1 MEHIHDEGLDI
12 QMQET
17 ILGHDVENLEP
28 ENENLSSETGE
39 SAAGPRRPKRVNQP
53 VEKRTRKRKVNKDKW
68 KCNTHKA
75 AVQSGAE
82 HFSKSGKFIPAKAVQ
97 PSCGTSCRFKCSSR
111 VTEEER
117 RRVHSRYWKIY
128 GQQGKWNWHARHVK
142 TFDKKSNNE
151 KETRR
156 KCSRH
161 YFFTIKG
168 KEVKVCQTMYL
179 STLDISD
186 GSVITSYKKIGPDGA
201 LSPDKRGQFKTRR
214 PRQIS
219 EHLKDSVREHISMF
233 PRVEAHYIRSTTNRE
248 YLDPTLNIQK
258 MHSMY
263 LEWVVEQEE
272 YVSLEK
278 PANYRQY
285 LL

>member
-1 MEHIHDEGLDI
+1 MAQNI
-12 QMQET
+12 
-17 ILGHDVENLEP
+17 
-28 ENENLSSETGE
+28 
-39 SAAGPRRPKRVNQP
+39 SANPANSYRPKPSSLRAELVAGSSAHLGSP
-53 VEKRTRKRKVNKDKW
+53 KKKDEEY
-68 KCNTHKA
+68 T
-75 AVQSGAE
+75 
-82 HFSKSGKFIPAKAVQ
+82 P
-97 PSCGTSCRFKCSSR
+97 GT
-111 VTEEER
+111 
-117 RRVHSRYWKIY
+117 YWKIY

-233 PRVEAHYIRSTTNRE
+233 PRVEAHYT
-248 YLDPTLNIQK
+248 
-258 MHSMY
+258 
-263 LEWVVEQEE
+263 V
-272 YVSLEK
+272 
-278 PANYRQY
+278 
-285 LL
+285 